1 MHQAEHREG
10 KAMKRFMGLAVV
22 LVMTIG
28 FGSLAHAAISI
39 SSAQVQDGAAVVDG
53 KATKNSA
60 ISWEGSVVTTSKP
73 SGSFSFSG
81 PVPSDC
87 VGALSDGVSAILVAL
102 GNCTPLVE
110 SGLLATGQTTA
121 YQADKNDGVTGAVA
135 VPDDGTLQVGVTL
148 NYQDNG
154 DGTVTDLNTGLMWEK
169 NLAADGSGGGNCAD
183 ASQANHDLRC
193 VNNAYRWSG
202 DGSQETI
209 WDWLDDLNASNFA
222 GHNDWRIPNVRE
234 LESIKD
240 YQAFTPFAISPVFG
254 PTQVIYWSS
263 TTFVQTPS
271 LAWNVGFALNLGVNT
286 GDKTTARAVRAVRGG
301 L

>member
-1 MHQAEHREG
+1 
-10 KAMKRFMGLAVV
+10 MKLFLGLAVV
-22 LVMTIG
+22 FSIMIG
-28 FGSLAHAAISI
+28 WGSRAHAAITI
-39 SSAQVQDGAAVVDG
+39 FNAQVQSGSAVVEG
-53 KATKNSA
+53 KATKSSS
-60 ISWEGSVVTTSKP
+60 ISWEGAVVTSSK
-73 SGSFSFSG
+73 GNGNFLFSG

-87 VGALSDGVSAILVAL
+87 VGNLSDGVSTIPVAL
-102 GNCTPLVE
+102 ANCTPLFGTGV
-110 SGLLATGQTTA
+110 LATGQATA
-121 YQADKNDGVTGAVA
+121 YPADKNDGIAGAVA
-135 VPDDGTLQVGVTL
+135 VPDDGTLQLGVDL

-169 NLAADGSGGGNCAD
+169 KLAADGSGGGNCAD
-183 ASQANHDLRC
+183 STQTNRGLRC
-193 VNNAYRWSG
+193 VNNSYRWSG

-222 GHNDWRIPNVRE
+222 GHSDWRIPNVRE

-263 TTFVQTPS
+263 TTFVQTTT

-286 GDKTTARAVRAVRGG
+286 GDKTTAHQVRAVRGG